1 MDQKNLLAE
10 LSSGDE
16 ARAEAAVGGLVALGE
31 HAMPIIH
38 ELMEA
43 EVADVR
49 WWAVRALAE
58 LPGPETTEL
67 LLRALQDPDEGV
79 RSGAALALR
88 HHPDPQAI
96 PALLD
101 MLAANEAFVRRMA
114 ADALVATGAV
124 AVPDLLEVMQNG
136 TRPARLE
143 VVRALA
149 LIGDTR
155 AIPHL
160 MAAFNEDSAL
170 AEYWADL
177 GLERMGLGT
186 IYFKP

>member
-1 MDQKNLLAE
+1 MDVKTLLAE
-10 LSSGDE
+10 LSADDDG
-16 ARAEAAVGGLVALGE
+16 RAEAAVQQLVALE
-31 HAMPIIH
+31 AQAVPIIR
-38 ELMEA
+38 ELLEA
-43 EVADVR
+43 EAPDVR

-67 LLRALQDPDEGV
+67 LLQALQDPDEGV

-96 PALLD
+96 PALLN
-101 MLAANEAFVRRMA
+101 MLATKEAFVRRMA
-114 ADALVATGAV
+114 ADALVATGAE
-124 AVPDLLEVMQNG
+124 AVPGLLEVMQNG
-136 TRPARLE
+136 MPQARLE
-143 VVRALA
+143 AVRALA

-160 MAAFNEDSAL
+160 MAIFNEDSAL

-177 GLERMGLGT
+177 GLERMGVGT
-186 IYFKP
+186 VYFKP